1 MSLRRVFIYLLRPRW
16 HRKSFRTA
24 TRYPA
29 PTTPEQPDFAH
40 GKFLVFC
47 NLQPTKSACSAA
59 TGNGLSGMG
68 QPLSSVSGRKR
79 YNTLDFASKI
89 VCQVELRPLW
99 IPLPRATL
107 FPFGYPMPTG
117 MLLAPIGNPEPK
129 GLCPSGR
136 PACPCSGDPSCSH
149 TIDTLLPEQVKQA
162 QRFARIAGKSLCLF
176 WSAAA
181 GKGERKALL
190 TDKFELD
197 IFVLRCENL
206 LF

>member
-1 MSLRRVFIYLLRPRW
+1 MSLRRGFLYLLRPRW

-89 VCQVELRPLW
+89 VCQVELRPPLDTPAKGNAVSLW
-99 IPLPRATL
+99 IPYANRDAARPYWKPRA
-107 FPFGYPMPTG
+107 
-117 MLLAPIGNPEPK
+117 K
-129 GLCPSGR
+129 GALPLWTPRLSMQWR
-136 PACPCSGDPSCSH
+136 S
-149 TIDTLLPEQVKQA
+149 ILLPHDRYA
-162 QRFARIAGKSLCLF
+162 PARTGKTGPEVCPNS
-176 WSAAA
+176 
-181 GKGERKALL
+181 G
-190 TDKFELD
+190 
-197 IFVLRCENL
+197 
-206 LF
+206 

>member
-24 TRYPA
+24 TRFSA
-29 PTTPEQPDFAH
+29 PPTPEQLDFAH
-40 GKFLVFC
+40 GKSFILC
-47 NLQPTKSACSAA
+47 ILQPTKSACSAA
-59 TGNGLSGMG
+59 TENGLSGVG

-79 YNTLDFASKI
+79 NNTLDFPTENR
-89 VCQVELRPLW
+89 V
-99 IPLPRATL
+99 
-107 FPFGYPMPTG
+107 PTG
-117 MLLAPIGNPEPK
+117 VLLAPIGNPEPK

>member
-136 PACPCSGDPSCSH
+136 PTCPCSGDPSCSH
-149 TIDTLLPEQVKQA
+149 TTDTLLPEQVKQA
-162 QRFARIAGKSLCLF
+162 QRFAQIAGKSLCLF

-181 GKGERKALL
+181 GKR
-190 TDKFELD
+190 
-197 IFVLRCENL
+197 
-206 LF
+206 